1 MTAPRPRT
9 FAWAGLAVAGTL
21 GVGALAWPYT
31 VDDAFV
37 LARYAARL
45 AAGAGWTMNDGPPT
59 DGVTGPLGLVPG
71 ALAAWLGADPV
82 AAAKLVGL
90 LAAALAAGLVARRRG
105 PVAAAL
111 LLSSPL
117 LAVWAIAGLETGLAT
132 LAATIAGLAA
142 RDAGREPAWDAEVD
156 PAAQAST
163 ERAGETSG
171 AEAAPDA
178 GADSGA
184 DSDSEAEAEAEAVS
198 GAVAVAEAAADSGA
212 DAGAVAEAAAES
224 GAAAEAAA
232 DAGAVA
238 EAAADSGAVAEAAAD
253 SGAEA
258 EAATG
263 AEAVAGAA
271 KTADGA
277 AVADAAADRA
287 LPGPRDFVPSPAP
300 RRASWRP
307 AAALGLSVASLAWLR
322 PELAVFSCVLLLSLR
337 RHRLLAWGLAF
348 CGAAGV
354 VAFRLAL
361 FDHALP
367 LAAAAKPADL
377 ANGFGYLARALV
389 VVFGVGGLL
398 PLGLAARD
406 DGAARPLVLALLGH
420 AGAVALAGGDW
431 MPGFRLFV
439 PVIPLYAYLAAGP
452 IARRLPSWRG
462 WALLAGSA
470 LLPLASYLV
479 VLPLAR
485 DAGQARETAGE
496 GLATWLERHS
506 RRVAL
511 VDVGFLAYRSGVE
524 VVDLGGITDPDVAY
538 LPGGHAAK
546 ELDVGWLAARDPDTI
561 VLSSRAPPRVDE
573 AGRLLAFAGHPVE
586 HRVASTAWFRAR
598 YRVVRVVP
606 YSSSTTYVVLAR
618 HGR

>member
-1 MTAPRPRT
+1 M
-9 FAWAGLAVAGTL
+9 
-21 GVGALAWPYT
+21 
-31 VDDAFV
+31 
-37 LARYAARL
+37 
-45 AAGAGWTMNDGPPT
+45 
-59 DGVTGPLGLVPG
+59 
-71 ALAAWLGADPV
+71 
-82 AAAKLVGL
+82 
-90 LAAALAAGLVARRRG
+90 
-105 PVAAAL
+105 
-111 LLSSPL
+111 
-117 LAVWAIAGLETGLAT
+117 
-132 LAATIAGLAA
+132 
-142 RDAGREPAWDAEVD
+142 
-156 PAAQAST
+156 Q
-163 ERAGETSG
+163 
-171 AEAAPDA
+171 
-178 GADSGA
+178 
-184 DSDSEAEAEAEAVS
+184 
-198 GAVAVAEAAADSGA
+198 
-212 DAGAVAEAAAES
+212 
-224 GAAAEAAA
+224 
-232 DAGAVA
+232 
-238 EAAADSGAVAEAAAD
+238 
-253 SGAEA
+253 
-258 EAATG
+258 
-263 AEAVAGAA
+263 
-271 KTADGA
+271 
-277 AVADAAADRA
+277 
-287 LPGPRDFVPSPAP
+287 SPAP

-307 AAALGLSVASLAWLR
+307 AAALGLSVAALAWLR

-389 VVFGVGGLL
+389 VVFGLGGLL
-398 PLGLAARD
+398 PLGLAARED
-406 DGAARPLVLALLGH
+406 RAARPLVLALLGH

-452 IARRLPSWRG
+452 IARRLPAWRG

-506 RRVAL
+506 CRVAL

>member
-71 ALAAWLGADPV
+71 AFAAWLGADPV

-111 LLSSPL
+111 LLASPL

-171 AEAAPDA
+171 AEAA
-178 GADSGA
+178 AD
-184 DSDSEAEAEAEAVS
+184 
-198 GAVAVAEAAADSGA
+198 
-212 DAGAVAEAAAES
+212 S

-232 DAGAVA
+232 
-238 EAAADSGAVAEAAAD
+238 EAAA
-253 SGAEA
+253 
-258 EAATG
+258 
-263 AEAVAGAA
+263 GAA
-271 KTADGA
+271 ETADGA

-287 LPGPRDFVPSPAP
+287 LPGPRDFVPSRAP

-307 AAALGLSVASLAWLR
+307 AAALGLSVAALAWLR

-348 CGAAGV
+348 SGAAGV

-377 ANGFGYLARALV
+377 VNGFGYLARALV
-389 VVFGVGGLL
+389 VVFGLGGLL

-524 VVDLGGITDPDVAY
+524 VVDLGGITDPAVAY

>member
-1 MTAPRPRT
+1 M
-9 FAWAGLAVAGTL
+9 
-21 GVGALAWPYT
+21 
-31 VDDAFV
+31 
-37 LARYAARL
+37 
-45 AAGAGWTMNDGPPT
+45 
-59 DGVTGPLGLVPG
+59 
-71 ALAAWLGADPV
+71 
-82 AAAKLVGL
+82 
-90 LAAALAAGLVARRRG
+90 
-105 PVAAAL
+105 
-111 LLSSPL
+111 
-117 LAVWAIAGLETGLAT
+117 
-132 LAATIAGLAA
+132 
-142 RDAGREPAWDAEVD
+142 
-156 PAAQAST
+156 
-163 ERAGETSG
+163 
-171 AEAAPDA
+171 
-178 GADSGA
+178 
-184 DSDSEAEAEAEAVS
+184 
-198 GAVAVAEAAADSGA
+198 
-212 DAGAVAEAAAES
+212 
-224 GAAAEAAA
+224 
-232 DAGAVA
+232 
-238 EAAADSGAVAEAAAD
+238 
-253 SGAEA
+253 
-258 EAATG
+258 
-263 AEAVAGAA
+263 
-271 KTADGA
+271 
-277 AVADAAADRA
+277 DRA
-287 LPGPRDFVPSPAP
+287 LPGPRDFVPSRAP

-307 AAALGLSVASLAWLR
+307 AAALGLSVAALAWLR

-348 CGAAGV
+348 SGAAGV

-389 VVFGVGGLL
+389 VVFGLGGLL
-398 PLGLAARD
+398 PLGLAARED
-406 DGAARPLVLALLGH
+406 RAARPLVLALLGH

-524 VVDLGGITDPDVAY
+524 VVDLGGITDPAVAY